1 MAANYWASTQRLHWQ
16 FTREELSEIRESLE
30 ENDRHLIQQ
39 FSIPDRRHLHHWFTQ
54 ELAKFVKK
62 LGIRQ
67 QAIAT
72 AQIYLRRFYL
82 KVEIRRTNPI
92 LVMTTALYLACK
104 MEECPQHIR
113 VIVSEARNIWPD
125 FIVSDISKV
134 GECEFFLISEMNC
147 QLIVHQPY
155 RTLSQLQNTLKLS
168 KEEVEAASNI
178 VNDHYETDIPF
189 LFPPHVVAV
198 TAIFLVIG
206 LNLVQSGLRTANSA
220 SNITTAVHN
229 LNNTVL
235 DNGPSSSV
243 EAKKQFLVKWL
254 AEGEVD
260 IKAMMEC
267 TQEIISLYDCL
278 EQYDRNKV
286 KEQIVRFVKARGLEK

>member
-1 MAANYWASTQRLHWQ
+1 MQAA
-16 FTREELSEIRESLE
+16 
-30 ENDRHLIQQ
+30 
-39 FSIPDRRHLHHWFTQ
+39 
-54 ELAKFVKK
+54 
-62 LGIRQ
+62 
-67 QAIAT
+67 
-72 AQIYLRRFYL
+72 
-82 KVEIRRTNPI
+82 
-92 LVMTTALYLACK
+92 
-104 MEECPQHIR
+104 
-113 VIVSEARNIWPD
+113 D

-147 QLIVHQPY
+147 QLIIHQPY

-178 VNDHYETDIPF
+178 VNDHYETDAPF

-206 LNLVQSGLRTANSA
+206 LNLSHNGLRAANSG
-220 SNITTAVHN
+220 
-229 LNNTVL
+229 NTVSTSVNSVKNVVL
-235 DNGPSSSV
+235 DGSPSSTA

-254 AEGEVD
+254 AEGEID

>member
-16 FTREELSEIRESLE
+16 FTRDELSEIRDSLE
-30 ENDRHLIQQ
+30 ENDRHFVQQ
-39 FSIPDRRHLHHWFTQ
+39 FALPDRRHLHHWFTQ

-113 VIVSEARNIWPD
+113 VIVSEARNLWPD

-155 RTLSQLQNTLKLS
+155 RTLSQLQTTLKLS

-178 VNDHYETDIPF
+178 INDHYETDVP
-189 LFPPHVVAV
+189 LLYPPHVVAV
-198 TAIFLVIG
+198 TAIFLVVG

-220 SNITTAVHN
+220 NSATTAVHA
-229 LNNTVL
+229 LNES
-235 DNGPSSSV
+235 GPSSV
-243 EAKKQFLVKWL
+243 AEAKKQHLVKWL
-254 AEGEVD
+254 ADGEVD
-260 IKAMMEC
+260 IKSMMEC
-267 TQEIISLYDCL
+267 TQEIISLYECL

-286 KEQIVRFVKARGLEK
+286 KEQIARFVKARGLEK